1 MGLIWE
7 LIKLA
12 SSHTSEKKSEKL
24 DYYDLEPWEKELVK
38 KGEYDPWSF
47 DYEDFEEDDYYYED
61 EE

>member
-1 MGLIWE
+1 MGLLWE
-7 LIKLA
+7 LIKLTA
-12 SSHTSEKKSEKL
+12 DTSSKRNKKL
-24 DYYDLEPWEKELVK
+24 DYYDLEPLEKELVK